1 MKINIYLNLNIPLIY
16 CLIKILSFIIIYI
29 FINYKK
35 IEIDDKYYFLS
46 EYFGHKNDDINQI
59 FFNFN
64 NLIYSFSFKYNIVEI
79 KYNINFYD
87 KNKTAI
93 KPSDLTLFNNLFII
107 CHMKN
112 GKKTINIDS
121 LANIYQN
128 KHYFC
133 IQYFHVNEKVK
144 SGVKICL
151 GYNYCVD
158 IYFFYNNKIRNE
170 NPNNTKFD
178 PKIIENEYLQIK
190 NSYDVKNSKGLTQF
204 YIDKP
209 YDINIIKN
217 DNNWTF
223 KNIYNNYFCICK
235 GLCKLDFP
243 QLCKYLFYLFI
254 IDKNKDAFNK
264 TDFLLSDFFYFTS
277 DDTFPLFKEM
287 IKRKI
292 NAHYIDGKK
301 NIYNQ
306 FCNNEKKCSK
316 VLSIYNEFI
325 DGDFLERNLDIILKL
340 KAIIAGHQLKSFYNI
355 FYYIDYIAYINLG
368 HGIKFFKHFLYSNY
382 SSYKKYN
389 KIVLPPSK
397 KIISV
402 AKQYGWTED
411 NIIKNCLPKWDKY
424 DIYKYNK
431 KNNSNNKSIFIMF
444 TWRNLLDISY
454 NISSFYLNNIIY
466 LINNEDLLKILKKNN
481 ITLYFTFHPNFQ
493 IYKSNIKYSEYI
505 KYIEINDISDCLM
518 KSNLLIS
525 DFSSIIFDM
534 IYQRKPFVIF
544 IPDAYDSNI
553 QNIYEKG
560 YYEIINNFKNGNI
573 SFKNIYLNLRDAIKK
588 IIYYIENNFTLEIE
602 MENFYDSFE
611 FNCKNSTNSLIN
623 YLINEL

>member
-1 MKINIYLNLNIPLIY
+1 M
-16 CLIKILSFIIIYI
+16 
-29 FINYKK
+29 
-35 IEIDDKYYFLS
+35 
-46 EYFGHKNDDINQI
+46 
-59 FFNFN
+59 
-64 NLIYSFSFKYNIVEI
+64 EI

-316 VLSIYNEFI
+316 VLSIFRE
-325 DGDFLERNLDIILKL
+325 
-340 KAIIAGHQLKSFYNI
+340 
-355 FYYIDYIAYINLG
+355 
-368 HGIKFFKHFLYSNY
+368 
-382 SSYKKYN
+382 
-389 KIVLPPSK
+389 
-397 KIISV
+397 
-402 AKQYGWTED
+402 
-411 NIIKNCLPKWDKY
+411 
-424 DIYKYNK
+424 
-431 KNNSNNKSIFIMF
+431 
-444 TWRNLLDISY
+444 
-454 NISSFYLNNIIY
+454 
-466 LINNEDLLKILKKNN
+466 
-481 ITLYFTFHPNFQ
+481 
-493 IYKSNIKYSEYI
+493 
-505 KYIEINDISDCLM
+505 
-518 KSNLLIS
+518 
-525 DFSSIIFDM
+525 
-534 IYQRKPFVIF
+534 
-544 IPDAYDSNI
+544 
-553 QNIYEKG
+553 
-560 YYEIINNFKNGNI
+560 
-573 SFKNIYLNLRDAIKK
+573 
-588 IIYYIENNFTLEIE
+588 
-602 MENFYDSFE
+602 
-611 FNCKNSTNSLIN
+611 
-623 YLINEL
+623 